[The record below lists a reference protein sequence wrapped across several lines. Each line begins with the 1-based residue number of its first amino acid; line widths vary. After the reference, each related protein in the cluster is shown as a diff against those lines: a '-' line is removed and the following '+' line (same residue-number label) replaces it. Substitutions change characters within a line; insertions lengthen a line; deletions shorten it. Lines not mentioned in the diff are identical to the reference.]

1 MRFIRLFSFIL
12 FLLIAMAFASPGF
25 AQDTRDATTYSQPR
39 LVRGDTSRCQ
49 FETVANGENITLT
62 LLNGA
67 GTQGTKKDKSR
78 CKIEFQATI
87 QPEEGWY
94 AYGIQQAL
102 DADTQITQNGGTAL
116 ITARHKFAGKTTL
129 QVKETKTTNGVVES
143 YSQDTS
149 LNSVLPKSK
158 QCSKSFKGFTGKM
171 TFDLEAEAQGDGNS
185 AHFHGIDTY
194 FIYVKCDS
202 KV

>member
-39 LVRGDTSRCQ
+39 LVRGDASRCQ
-49 FETVANGENITLT
+49 FETVVNGENITLT

-67 GTQGTKKDKSR
+67 VSQGTKKDKSR

-116 ITARHKFAGKTTL
+116 ITVRNKLGGVKQLYRLEKQRPQMELLKVTL
-129 QVKETKTTNGVVES
+129 KILHS
-143 YSQDTS
+143 IRFY
-149 LNSVLPKSK
+149 LNQNNAQSHLKVLQEK
-158 QCSKSFKGFTGKM
+158 
-171 TFDLEAEAQGDGNS
+171 
-185 AHFHGIDTY
+185 
-194 FIYVKCDS
+194 
-202 KV
+202 